1 MKAILREADNNDAY
15 FCTLGN
21 EGGGDFSQEAVAFSA
36 IKTVPSGSHLN
47 ARYLQRRSGAPS
59 GDARPTTADT
69 LWPPFVTKSYCY
81 RPEAAHQH
89 IVGGGWDEWHQ
100 SVLAEDGEPFILPE
114 VLKAKVNEVAE
125 YRIPPGQRLTMCHIP
140 RYSVLAISCISPA
153 MTYNGKFCHTI
164 WSLLCH

>member
-1 MKAILREADNNDAY
+1 MIDSSNWGLSYEGYPEEADNNDAY

-114 VLKAKVNEVAE
+114 VLKAKVNKLLNIEFRRGSA
-125 YRIPPGQRLTMCHIP
+125 
-140 RYSVLAISCISPA
+140 
-153 MTYNGKFCHTI
+153 
-164 WSLLCH
+164 SLCATFRDTAYWRFLVSHLR